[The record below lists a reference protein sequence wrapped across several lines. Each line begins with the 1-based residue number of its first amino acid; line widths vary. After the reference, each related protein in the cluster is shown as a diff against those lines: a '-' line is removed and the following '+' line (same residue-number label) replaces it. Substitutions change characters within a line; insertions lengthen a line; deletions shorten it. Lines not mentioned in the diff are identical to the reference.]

1 MLEGC
6 GSRLAI
12 RAKSSTNPGGRG
24 LGLRFQRVDLEAKHD
39 VKLTHNTVKTFE
51 LHQLGRCR
59 FLPFPK

>member
-24 LGLRFQRVDLEAKHD
+24 LGLRFQRVDLEEKHD
-39 VKLTHNTVKTFE
+39 IKFHKKRWSCISWVEVDFSHFIY
-51 LHQLGRCR
+51 
-59 FLPFPK
+59 